1 MIFYTTR
8 FIKKPHA
15 GTTYGPFIFIKPE
28 YKDDR
33 GLLEHEKEHVK
44 QWLFSIG
51 LHSILYLFSKRYRLW
66 SEVQCYRAQL
76 KHSPGRE
83 ELFASF
89 IADRYDLD
97 ITKEEALKELTK

>member
-1 MIFYTTR
+1 MTFYTTR

-28 YKDDR
+28 YKDDI
-33 GLLEHEKEHVK
+33 GLLAHEREHVA
-44 QWLFSIG
+44 QWFCTFG
-51 LHSILYLFSKRYRLW
+51 LHSLFYRLSERYRLW
-66 SEVQCYRAQL
+66 SEVRAYRVQL

-89 IADRYDLD
+89 IAERYKLK
-97 ITKEEALKELTK
+97 ITQQEALELLK